1 MNPPTCLK
9 HRVSKLRKGIFENC
23 RWCVQKHLADRIFAT
38 WLSSQM
44 MERSGSER
52 IEEGK
57 TQPDFWY
64 HNGCLQKLPITPTH
78 HKNWPQKK
86 QSQHLHVMTAGG
98 LLMSLAL
105 SGVKQYW
112 VLHPPVIA
120 GLYDLLTG
128 MSHPVE
134 CSTCK
139 SFCWLLYT
147 LVDHF
152 WLMFEATISKLRPSF
167 GFPSSWV

>member
-1 MNPPTCLK
+1 MFKNT
-9 HRVSKLRKGIFENC
+9 SQEYSSGG
-23 RWCVQKHLADRIFAT
+23 
-38 WLSSQM
+38 LSSQM
-44 MERSGSER
+44 MERSSSSWKNRG
-52 IEEGK
+52 GK
-57 TQPDFWY
+57 DPTRFLIPQR
-64 HNGCLQKLPITPTH
+64 LPAKIARHPH
-78 HKNWPQKK
+78 APQKQ

-105 SGVKQYW
+105 SGVKQNW

-139 SFCWLLYT
+139 SFRWLLYT